1 MTAAATQVLQD
12 ILHVFVEGPI
22 IYSKY
27 YITGCD
33 SRHIFSLS

>member
-12 ILHVFVEGPI
+12 ILHMFVKGPI

-27 YITGCD
+27 YITECD
-33 SRHIFSLS
+33 SQQVISLS